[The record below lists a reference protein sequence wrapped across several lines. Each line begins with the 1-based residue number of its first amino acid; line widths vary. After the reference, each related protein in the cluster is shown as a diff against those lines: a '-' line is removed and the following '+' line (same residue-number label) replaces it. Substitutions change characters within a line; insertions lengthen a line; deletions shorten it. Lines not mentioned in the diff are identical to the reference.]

1 MKLVSFGPVGAEQ
14 PGLLR
19 DEETIVPLGPL
30 LAAHGVAA
38 PDMNAVLG
46 LLPALAGRPHAR
58 VENGPATVRVAAT
71 RLGPPVP
78 RPGAVIAVGANYGA
92 HLAEFGESTAPTK
105 PVLFPKPSTS
115 VTGPRDDIVVPRETA
130 MLDYE
135 CELGIV
141 IGRAGRRIPRAEA
154 LEHVGGYLI
163 ANDVTARDVF
173 LGEGAHNPLYMQIM
187 RGKGYDSFC
196 PTGPWLVTP
205 DEFGDPAAARLRTWV
220 NGELRQD
227 GSAADM
233 IFDVPELIASISEF
247 CTLRP
252 GDIILTG
259 SPAGIGFTMQPPQ
272 FLADG
277 DDVRMEITGLGE
289 LTNTVRSEK

>member
-38 PDMNAVLG
+38 ADMNAVLG
-46 LLPALAGRPHAR
+46 LLPALAARPHDR
-58 VENGPATVRVAAT
+58 VPDGPATVPLAAT

-78 RPGAVIAVGANYGA
+78 RPAAVVAVGGNYRD
-92 HLAEFGESTAPTK
+92 HLAQFGASTAPTR
-105 PVLFPKPSTS
+105 PVLFPKAATS
-115 VTGPRDDIVVPRETA
+115 ITGPRDDIVVPRETA

-135 CELGIV
+135 CELGVV
-141 IGRAGRRIPRAEA
+141 IGRAGRRIPRETA
-154 LEHVGGYLI
+154 LDHVAGYLI

-173 LGEGAHNPLYMQIM
+173 LGESAVNPLYLQIM

-205 DEFGDPAAARLRTWV
+205 DEFGDPATARLRTWV

-233 IFDVPELIASISEF
+233 IFDVAELIASVSEF

-252 GDIILTG
+252 GVIILTG
-259 SPAGIGFTMQPPQ
+259 SPAGVGYAMQPPQ
-272 FLADG
+272 FLVDG

-289 LTNTVRSEK
+289 LANAVRAEK